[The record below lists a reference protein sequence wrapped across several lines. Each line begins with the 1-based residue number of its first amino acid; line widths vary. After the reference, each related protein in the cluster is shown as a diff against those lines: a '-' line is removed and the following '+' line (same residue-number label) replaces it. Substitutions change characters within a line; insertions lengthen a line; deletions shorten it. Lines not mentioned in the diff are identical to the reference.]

1 MSEIVR
7 VELANGEVVWAHV
20 TGSPEVDGEEQGA
33 EDVGFLN
40 DRPKAVEGF
49 VETVRGVAES
59 VRQAALSARPDSVTV
74 QFGLSLSAKSGKV
87 ISVLAEAGAATS
99 LTVTIGWEWPVAA
112 EHADAAALDATGL
125 ADAAGA

>member
-7 VELANGEVVWAHV
+7 VKLPNGEVVWAHV
-20 TGSPEVDGEEQGA
+20 IGSPEVDGGEHGA
-33 EDVGFLN
+33 EDVGLL

-59 VRQAALSARPDSVTV
+59 VRQAALSARPGSVTV

-87 ISVLAEAGAATS
+87 ISVLAEAGAASS
-99 LTVTIGWEWPVAA
+99 LTVTLSWEWPVAA
-112 EHADAAALDATGL
+112 ERADAAVRDAGI
-125 ADAAGA
+125 AEAAGA